1 MRQSIVIAV
10 FAAGL
15 LAGVIGSTLASD
27 PGNRQISAAGE
38 GAWILGADARVTYC
52 WTRSNPT
59 GSKEIDCTVA
69 ASP

>member
-15 LAGVIGSTLASD
+15 LAGIIGPTLASD

-38 GAWILGADARVTYC
+38 GAWILGANARVTYC

-59 GSKEIDCTVA
+59 GSKEIDCTVS

>member
-1 MRQSIVIAV
+1 MRTSIAIAV

-15 LAGVIGSTLASD
+15 LAGVIGSTMAAD
-27 PGNRQISAAGE
+27 PAGRHISAAGE
-38 GAWILGADARVTYC
+38 GAWILGADSRVTYC

>member
-1 MRQSIVIAV
+1 MRPSIVIAF

-15 LAGVIGSTLASD
+15 LAGVIGSTMAAD
-27 PGNRQISAAGE
+27 PGKRDLSAAGE
-38 GAWILGADARVTYC
+38 GAWILGPDSRVTYC

-59 GSKEIDCTVA
+59 GSKEIDCTVS